1 MNSALI
7 LSSRVLHGCRRPGE
21 GRKESEAARVWIHPF
36 RDSACFA
43 GGGGG
48 GDSKDTSEATSPFQL
63 RLSQPQAGGAEFQR
77 KQAALPA
84 KAAPPL
90 EKADSFGPNAVPK

>member
-1 MNSALI
+1 MKLLGFGSTRFVTLP
-7 LSSRVLHGCRRPGE
+7 VLPG
-21 GRKESEAARVWIHPF
+21 A
-36 RDSACFA
+36 
-43 GGGGG
+43 GG